1 MLEKIIRA
9 SVKNRFIVAI
19 LAVVVLAAGVY
30 AVRTTPLDA
39 IPDLSDVQVV
49 IFTEYP
55 GQSPQIVEDQV
66 TYPLTTTMLS
76 VPKTSVV
83 RGYSFFGLS
92 FVYVVFE
99 DGTDMYWAR
108 SRVLE
113 YLNYVGD
120 QLPSGV
126 SPALGPDATGVG
138 WVYEYALVSDDHD
151 LSQLRSIQDWQIR
164 YELQQ
169 VDGVAEVASLGGF
182 VRQYQVTVDPHKLQ
196 SYGLTLATVRHA
208 IQRSNRDTGGRVIE
222 HAEHEYMVRGLGY
235 IESLDDIREIVLEV
249 DDDHIPV
256 RIDDV
261 ATVALG
267 PELRRGLAEMDGE
280 GEVVGGIVVMRYGDN
295 AAEVIAG
302 VKERLASIQESL
314 PDGVRIV
321 PVYDRSALI
330 EHAVETLEEKIVEE
344 CIVVALVCML
354 FLLHFRSALV
364 AIFTLPAGILIAFL
378 VMRAQGITADIMS
391 LGGIAIAIG
400 AMVDAAIVMIENM
413 HKHIEHAEPGADR
426 WKLAVEASVEVGP
439 SLFYSL
445 VIIAVSFFPVFAL
458 EAQEGRLFK
467 PLAYTKTYSMLGAA
481 LLSVTVVPILMGL
494 LVRGK
499 IKPEAKNP
507 VNRAL
512 VWVYKPLLRPL
523 LRHPVLTSVVS
534 LMLLAGT
541 AWPLGKLGSEFMPPL
556 DEGDLLY
563 MPSMLPGVSIT
574 KARQVLQ
581 ETDRIIKRFPEVERV
596 FGKVGRARTATDPA
610 PLSMIETIITLKP
623 KDQWRPGMTKDK
635 LVKELDQAIRLPG
648 VTNAWTMPIKT
659 RIDMLATGIKTPV
672 GIKVMGPDLKKLA
685 TISEQIEARLREV
698 EGTASVYAERVT
710 GGYFLDV
717 DIDRVAIARYGI
729 RIDDVQEVL
738 ASAVGGM
745 NVGHTVEGLERY
757 PINVRYPRELRAS
770 LEALRAVLV
779 DSPMGHQIPLG
790 QLADLRHVKGPPV
803 IKSEGAKPNAWI
815 YVDVD
820 DSDIGGYVRRAKEA
834 IDATVELP
842 TGYSI
847 VYSGQFEYMER
858 AAERLRLIVPIT
870 ILLVF
875 FLLYLN
881 FKSLTES
888 LLVMSLLPFALTG
901 GVWLLWAL
909 DYDLS
914 VAVGVGFIALAGVAA
929 ETGVVMIVYIRQ
941 AVDALSSE
949 GAPAPSEDDIHEAVL
964 YGAAERVRPKMMT
977 VCAIVAG
984 LLPIMW
990 SSGTGAS
997 VMKRIAAPMI
1007 GGMAS
1012 STILT
1017 LFAMPVLYG
1026 AVERWRLRR
1035 AVKAGG
1041 MAGSDSPTGGGA

>member
-19 LAVVVLAAGVY
+19 LAAVILAAGVQ

-138 WVYEYALVSDDHD
+138 WVYEYALVSDNHD

-235 IESLDDIREIVLEV
+235 IESLEDIREIVLKV

-302 VKERLASIQESL
+302 VKERLASIEASL
-314 PDGVRIV
+314 PEGVRIV

-481 LLSVTVVPILMGL
+481 LLSVTVC
-494 LVRGK
+494 
-499 IKPEAKNP
+499 
-507 VNRAL
+507 
-512 VWVYKPLLRPL
+512 
-523 LRHPVLTSVVS
+523 
-534 LMLLAGT
+534 
-541 AWPLGKLGSEFMPPL
+541 
-556 DEGDLLY
+556 LLY
-563 MPSMLPGVSIT
+563 TSPS
-574 KARQVLQ
+574 
-581 ETDRIIKRFPEVERV
+581 
-596 FGKVGRARTATDPA
+596 
-610 PLSMIETIITLKP
+610 
-623 KDQWRPGMTKDK
+623 
-635 LVKELDQAIRLPG
+635 
-648 VTNAWTMPIKT
+648 
-659 RIDMLATGIKTPV
+659 
-672 GIKVMGPDLKKLA
+672 
-685 TISEQIEARLREV
+685 
-698 EGTASVYAERVT
+698 
-710 GGYFLDV
+710 
-717 DIDRVAIARYGI
+717 
-729 RIDDVQEVL
+729 
-738 ASAVGGM
+738 
-745 NVGHTVEGLERY
+745 
-757 PINVRYPRELRAS
+757 PR
-770 LEALRAVLV
+770 
-779 DSPMGHQIPLG
+779 DS
-790 QLADLRHVKGPPV
+790 
-803 IKSEGAKPNAWI
+803 
-815 YVDVD
+815 
-820 DSDIGGYVRRAKEA
+820 
-834 IDATVELP
+834 
-842 TGYSI
+842 
-847 VYSGQFEYMER
+847 
-858 AAERLRLIVPIT
+858 
-870 ILLVF
+870 
-875 FLLYLN
+875 
-881 FKSLTES
+881 
-888 LLVMSLLPFALTG
+888 
-901 GVWLLWAL
+901 
-909 DYDLS
+909 
-914 VAVGVGFIALAGVAA
+914 
-929 ETGVVMIVYIRQ
+929 
-941 AVDALSSE
+941 
-949 GAPAPSEDDIHEAVL
+949 
-964 YGAAERVRPKMMT
+964 
-977 VCAIVAG
+977 
-984 LLPIMW
+984 
-990 SSGTGAS
+990 
-997 VMKRIAAPMI
+997 
-1007 GGMAS
+1007 
-1012 STILT
+1012 
-1017 LFAMPVLYG
+1017 
-1026 AVERWRLRR
+1026 
-1035 AVKAGG
+1035 
-1041 MAGSDSPTGGGA
+1041 